1 MDPKAQMQGVPP
13 GTSMREND
21 HSDEKY
27 LGNCNR
33 GWFHHT
39 TEIVQV
45 FQVFH
50 LGRSM
55 NSKGYNTAVLS
66 EAWAKLRDW
75 ASVAGRGWLLLSGSL
90 AHASLKTA
98 VCISS
103 TF

>member
-27 LGNCNR
+27 LGNCDR
-33 GWFHHT
+33 GWFHRT

-55 NSKGYNTAVLS
+55 NSKGYNN
-66 EAWAKLRDW
+66 
-75 ASVAGRGWLLLSGSL
+75 LLSLLGVDQNF
-90 AHASLKTA
+90 A
-98 VCISS
+98 
-103 TF
+103 